1 MSTDDLLVR
10 HDKSDDSASTSP
22 ATPTSTATPAPS
34 SSLNR
39 LRDTF
44 RRTESISSH
53 IFSQISTQF
62 SNAAAAAAASEV
74 IDGTTTY
81 PETPQTVATVSN
93 TPVGSSA
100 QPKRKK
106 PGECI
111 LYIGKFYKRD
121 NCPDGQL
128 VYHKS
133 QKYQ

>member
-10 HDKSDDSASTSP
+10 YDKLDDSPSSTSP
-22 ATPTSTATPAPS
+22 ATPTPAPS

-53 IFSQISTQF
+53 IFNHISTQF

-81 PETPQTVATVSN
+81 PDVPVPQTPVSTVAVL
-93 TPVGSSA
+93 
-100 QPKRKK
+100 PKRKK
-106 PGECI
+106 PGEC
-111 LYIGKFYKRD
+111 
-121 NCPDGQL
+121 
-128 VYHKS
+128 
-133 QKYQ
+133 

>member
-10 HDKSDDSASTSP
+10 HDKVDDSPSSTSP
-22 ATPTSTATPAPS
+22 ATPTPAPS

-53 IFSQISTQF
+53 IFNHISTQF

-81 PETPQTVATVSN
+81 PDVPASQTPVTTVAVL
-93 TPVGSSA
+93 PR
-100 QPKRKK
+100 RKK
-106 PGECI
+106 PGEC
-111 LYIGKFYKRD
+111 
-121 NCPDGQL
+121 
-128 VYHKS
+128 
-133 QKYQ
+133 